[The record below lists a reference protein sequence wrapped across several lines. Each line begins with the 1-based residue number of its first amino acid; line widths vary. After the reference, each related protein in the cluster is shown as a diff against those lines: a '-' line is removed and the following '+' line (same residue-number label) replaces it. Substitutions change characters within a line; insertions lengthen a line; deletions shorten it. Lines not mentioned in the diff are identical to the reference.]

1 MEDVLS
7 TEKTLDKKDLRRF
20 IERLASSGVLDSAHA
35 PSQHS
40 YSTSYTLTLFF
51 DSDTRIVRWNSR
63 DEDLDDSF
71 ISIVKRQL
79 LNRSVEP
86 GKLDG
91 ITGIEVESRGYSP
104 CLTEQWLSSVDFE
117 TGACHACREHG
128 DLGWRSSGKMDLS
141 LDREDLAIIMDTL
154 AVSGVLD
161 DDLSPAMICD
171 GTWYSMR
178 VFSKTCTRIIEWNC
192 GNDEVDYSFIK
203 LLNTMLISRVPL
215 TSPKDR
221 IMDEW

>member
-7 TEKTLDKKDLRRF
+7 TEKTLDKRDLRRF

-104 CLTEQWLSSVDFE
+104 CLTEKWSASVDFE

-128 DLGWRSSGKMDLS
+128 GLGQMSGKMDLS
-141 LDREDLAIIMDTL
+141 LDRDDLAIIMDTM

-161 DDLSPAMICD
+161 DELSPAMICD

-178 VFSKTCTRIIEWNC
+178 VFSKTCTRIIKWNC

-215 TSPKDR
+215 TSLEDR